1 MQQTNKCKNQTN
13 NMVEV
18 PRNCWWCKYCWCW
31 GNNAC
36 QSAPMSGFSIFCLTS
51 QDQDWPPLKQAWQ
64 IWSDLRWFPECWR
77 KNFMYQLSASITQP
91 IYPFPPKL
99 LLRILE
105 MVWLPRQWV
114 LRGLLW
120 SAPQECAAKLPLTHS
135 KAFQCCPKDVFFWM
149 KFKRGLW

>member
-1 MQQTNKCKNQTN
+1 MLLYSNIIADDA
-13 NMVEV
+13 NMLM
-18 PRNCWWCKYCWCW
+18 R
-31 GNNAC
+31 
-36 QSAPMSGFSIFCLTS
+36 QRMSEHTDPSPKHSIFSLTS

-105 MVWLPRQWV
+105 MVWLPRQWA

-120 SAPQECAAKLPLTHS
+120 SAPQGCAAKLPLTHS
-135 KAFQCCPKDVFFWM
+135 KAFQCLPKNVVFWM
-149 KFKRGLW
+149 KFRMGLWCNFLG